1 MVLISLFVDWIG
13 SITTIM
19 DAIRSLP
26 KYITLICGNL
36 FVGAG
41 IGLYVSTNLCAA
53 PQEAFVLTVAEK
65 KKWTFRRTEIS
76 LAFLF
81 LTLSFLLDEYI
92 YFGTIILSF
101 TTGWIIQAFIQVG
114 TQILN
119 RKNLLSKLLN
129 RFLLVEILL
138 SISFNS
144 VVCFQTI
151 YFFIPLQRM

>member
-1 MVLISLFVDWIG
+1 
-13 SITTIM
+13 M
-19 DAIRSLP
+19 DAIRSSKIYNTYLR
-26 KYITLICGNL
+26 KSIRWSWNWSLR
-36 FVGAG
+36 
-41 IGLYVSTNLCAA
+41 LYKPLRT

-81 LTLSFLLDEYI
+81 LTLSFLLDRPI

-119 RKNLLSKLLN
+119 RKEPIKQ
-129 RFLLVEILL
+129 VA
-138 SISFNS
+138 
-144 VVCFQTI
+144 
-151 YFFIPLQRM
+151 